1 VSYEGRFR
9 LCSSLCAEGTTYDL
23 RKGTLREAWFDF
35 VPKVRDLRSQRQE
48 FLETCRKCAL
58 VNLCLWCPAHAH
70 LETGQLDGSTPYFC
84 EVAHRRAESIKKQ
97 VSKEK

>member
-1 VSYEGRFR
+1 
-9 LCSSLCAEGTTYDL
+9 
-23 RKGTLREAWFDF
+23 
-35 VPKVRDLRSQRQE
+35 
-48 FLETCRKCAL
+48 L